1 VALGP
6 LVAAEPLSAQS
17 GMSGVAKPEST
28 TVVAGAEYGAS
39 KVHRRLFGNHY
50 RTLWTTPV
58 RVEVLDLGTFAG
70 GLRPV
75 DGLHTLS
82 LRFVGQDGRMYLFR
96 PVNTGAWSVLP
107 ADLRGTVPMKI
118 AQDQVSAV
126 HPAGAV
132 VAAPLVAAAGAP
144 HRDVQLV
151 YLPNDPRLGEFRA
164 EFGGVL
170 GLLEVEPGEGAPPD
184 SGGAQAPE
192 IVSTDALYEYIRASP
207 RDQVDARQFLRA
219 RLLDLLLGN
228 WDRQDDHWTW
238 ARATGAGDSLWVAVP
253 RDRDQ
258 AFVLFDGL
266 LPAVLRPSFPQ
277 LLKFGPK
284 YDPPGTTWS
293 GRNLDRRFL
302 TPLSRPAWD
311 SIVAGLMSALTDS
324 VIDAAVARM
333 PAEYFAINGP
343 VLRAALIRRR
353 EALPR
358 EAAKYYRRLSE
369 QAELHATDRA
379 DSAAVIRV
387 DSKRVQVKVFS
398 EAGRFAG
405 APPYID
411 RTFVNSETSD
421 IRLFLHDDNDRVVFE
436 GPGSMPITVR
446 IIGGSGDD
454 AFDDPGRNGKVHFYD
469 ESGTS
474 TATGHDVDTKPWPK
488 PPPGA
493 KATRDWGARQSYQP
507 LLAGGPDI
515 GVLFGATAT
524 FVQYGFRKVPYSSQ
538 WRFRLAY
545 ATEAQT
551 LNGDVLGDI
560 RLANSHTHFTLL
572 GRGSPPSTSMASA
585 TTPLRPSRC
594 RSTGCGRISTRWSR
608 V

>member
-1 VALGP
+1 MFVCRAHRTLAALALVLGH
-6 LVAAEPLSAQS
+6 LVAAEPRSAQT
-17 GMSGVAKPEST
+17 GTSGVATPEST

-39 KVHRRLFGNHY
+39 NIHRRLFGNHY
-50 RTLWTTPV
+50 RTLWTTPI

-75 DGLHTLS
+75 AGPQTTS
-82 LRFVGQDGRMYLFR
+82 LRFVAPDGRMYLFR
-96 PVNTGAWSVLP
+96 PVNAGAWSVLP
-107 ADLRGTVPMKI
+107 TGLRGTVPMKI

-132 VAAPLVAAAGAP
+132 VAAPLVEAAGAP

-151 YLPNDPRLGEFRA
+151 YVPDDPRLGEFRA

-170 GLLEVEPGEGAPPD
+170 GFIEAEPGEG
-184 SGGAQAPE
+184 
-192 IVSTDALYEYIRASP
+192 VSYEYLKASP
-207 RDQVDARQFLRA
+207 GTHVDSREFLRA
-219 RLLDLLLGN
+219 RLLDLLLGS
-228 WDRQDDHWTW
+228 WDQQDDHWTW

-266 LPAVLRPSFPQ
+266 LPAMLRPSFPQ

-293 GRNLDRRFL
+293 GRDLDRRFL

-311 SIVAGLMSALTDS
+311 SIVAGLVSALTDS

-387 DSKRVQVKVFS
+387 DSRQVQVKVFS
-398 EAGRFAG
+398 EAGRFGG

-411 RTFVNSETSD
+411 RTFVNSETSE
-421 IRLFLHDDNDRVVFE
+421 IRLFLHGDNDQAVFE
-436 GPGSMPITVR
+436 GLGSMPITVR
-446 IIGGSGDD
+446 VVGGGGED
-454 AFDDPGRNGKVHFYD
+454 AFDDPGRNGRVHFYD
-469 ESGTS
+469 ETGTS
-474 TATGHDVDTKPWPK
+474 TATGHDVDTKPWPT
-488 PPPGA
+488 PPPGV
-493 KATRDWGARQSYQP
+493 KTTRDWGARQSYQP

-515 GVLFGATAT
+515 GVLFGASAT

-538 WRFRLAY
+538 
-545 ATEAQT
+545 
-551 LNGDVLGDI
+551 
-560 RLANSHTHFTLL
+560 
-572 GRGSPPSTSMASA
+572 
-585 TTPLRPSRC
+585 
-594 RSTGCGRISTRWSR
+594 
-608 V
+608 